1 MEDKM
6 AYIDQEKKKKIAP
19 KIKEILKKYNV
30 KGSLSVDNHSTLVLT
45 LSSGSLD
52 FLGAESKIQGNDTQR
67 EYIQV
72 NPYYMEEWC
81 RKAGETKI
89 ADFFSEIIPA
99 MKSADWYDRS
109 DLMTDYFDTAYY
121 ISINVGKWNNGYK
134 LIKD

>member
-1 MEDKM
+1 M
-6 AYIDQEKKKKIAP
+6 AYFNQEKKKKVAP

-30 KGSLSVDNHSTLVLT
+30 KGSLSVENHSTLVLT

-52 FLGAESKIQGNDTQR
+52 FLGADLKIREDGAQR

-72 NPYYMEEWC
+72 NPYYTEEWH
-81 RKAGETKI
+81 RKVGETKI
-89 ADFFSEIIPA
+89 ADFYSEIIPA

-109 DLMTDYFDTAYY
+109 DIMSDYFETAYY
-121 ISINVGKWNNGYK
+121 ISINVGKWDNGYK